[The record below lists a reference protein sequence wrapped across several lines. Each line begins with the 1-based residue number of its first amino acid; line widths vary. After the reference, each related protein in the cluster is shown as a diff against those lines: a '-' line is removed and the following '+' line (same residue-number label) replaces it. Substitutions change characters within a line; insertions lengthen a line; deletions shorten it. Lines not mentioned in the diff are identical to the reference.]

1 MRRLLA
7 TLGVAI
13 IVATCGGGGGASPST
28 GGVTPTG
35 TAAVPAATP
44 TTAAVEPTGT
54 MAAESATPGETTA
67 ATPVET
73 TGGVVPSES
82 AGAPTPTPAI
92 TQPPPVA
99 LADYCASSGASPAPG
114 SPVPTGGVIDWAAGI
129 SGPVTISG
137 WQSTGAEGDALTQT
151 LCAAQ
156 AALPNLQITYQP
168 VADYVPAMTAN
179 IAARDVPDLFYVNSD
194 YAQSWIDNT
203 YLLQLDDD
211 ISKAS
216 FDTSQFYP
224 GYASIFQNSAGNWFG
239 FPKDGN
245 TIGMAYNSDVVKN
258 PPTTLADLVTWAKGA
273 KGKGSYKAPLCLNA
287 GLDRGLAF
295 LYAEGGGVVSDDGKT
310 DMIDS
315 DASKKAIQWYMDLF
329 KDGLG
334 MTASDMG
341 DGWCGDALGK
351 GDAAVI
357 FEGGWLDPAMTSTY
371 PTVKYAWAPV
381 PTGSTKKPVT
391 ISFTVSY
398 SIGADAKNP
407 DQAFAL
413 LTYLTGPVGMQV
425 WTQGGVALPSRKDV
439 PAPPGKDVL
448 TAESAYAK
456 PGSGFMPGWGDVQ
469 SAFQNAFTDQ
479 IQKKTFDAGPV
490 IAATKTA
497 VDKAIS
503 GP

>member
-1 MRRLLA
+1 
-7 TLGVAI
+7 
-13 IVATCGGGGGASPST
+13 
-28 GGVTPTG
+28 
-35 TAAVPAATP
+35 
-44 TTAAVEPTGT
+44 
-54 MAAESATPGETTA
+54 
-67 ATPVET
+67 
-73 TGGVVPSES
+73 
-82 AGAPTPTPAI
+82 
-92 TQPPPVA
+92 
-99 LADYCASSGASPAPG
+99 
-114 SPVPTGGVIDWAAGI
+114 
-129 SGPVTISG
+129 
-137 WQSTGAEGDALTQT
+137 
-151 LCAAQ
+151 
-156 AALPNLQITYQP
+156 
-168 VADYVPAMTAN
+168 
-179 IAARDVPDLFYVNSD
+179 VPDLFYVNSD

-211 ISKAS
+211 ISKSS

-245 TIGMAYNSDVVKN
+245 TIGMAYNSDIVKT
-258 PPTTLADLVTWAKGA
+258 PPTTLADLVTWAKSA

-295 LYAEGGGVVSDDGKT
+295 LYAEGGAVVSDDGKT

-315 DASKKAIQWYMDLF
+315 DASKKAVQWYMDLF

-371 PTVKYAWAPV
+371 PTVKYAWAPI

-425 WTQGGVALPSRKDV
+425 WTQGGIALPSRKDV

-456 PGSGFMPGWGDVQ
+456 PGSGFMPAWGDVQ

-479 IQKKTFDAGPV
+479 LQKKTFDAAPV

-497 VDKAIS
+497 VDEAIS